1 LDIPKVKNHTKVY
14 LKAFGYDTNSWIAC
28 EVCGGTA
35 VDIHHLNARGMGGSK
50 IADTIENLMALC
62 RPCHVAYGDIK
73 EFKERLKAT
82 HNHHLSKR
90 VI

>member
-1 LDIPKVKNHTKVY
+1 VKNHTKVY
-14 LKAFGYDTNSWIAC
+14 LKGMGYTTTEWIGC
-28 EVCGGTA
+28 EVCGATA
-35 VDIHHLNARGMGGSK
+35 VDIHHIESRGMGGSK

-62 RPCHVAYGDIK
+62 RACHVAYGDIK

-82 HNHHLSKR
+82 HDHHLSKR

>member
-1 LDIPKVKNHTKVY
+1 MKNHTKVY

-28 EVCGGTA
+28 EVCGATA
-35 VDIHHLNARGMGGSK
+35 QDIHHIESRGMGGSK
-50 IADTIENLMALC
+50 LADTIENLMALC

-73 EFKERLKAT
+73 EWKERLQAT
-82 HNHHLSKR
+82 HNHHLAKR